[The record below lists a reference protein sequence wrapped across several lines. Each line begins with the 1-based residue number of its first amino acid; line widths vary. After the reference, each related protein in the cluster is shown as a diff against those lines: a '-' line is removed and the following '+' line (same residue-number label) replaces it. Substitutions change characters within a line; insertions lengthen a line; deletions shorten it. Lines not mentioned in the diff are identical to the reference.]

1 MNRLFSPFSW
11 LPDHSLNDKPFDHFC
26 SSVRAKIKLAQAVL
40 EDSPGLRVYKLHADF
55 LYNQILWVLVPLVV
69 EINST

>member
-11 LPDHSLNDKPFDHFC
+11 LPDHPLNDKPALVFPVSTNHFC
-26 SSVRAKIKLAQAVL
+26 SSVRTKIKLAQAVL

-55 LYNQILWVLVPLVV
+55 LYNQIL
-69 EINST
+69 